1 MASKQKRTF
10 NYLGRAN
17 IPATAFEIMPSHA
30 DGAVGFVI
38 RRLEIEQAGDF
49 GHDEST
55 WRSGEVWIEAWR
67 QASTDWCR
75 ELVGTVKDLHRL
87 CASGKRFE
95 LQGFPAPDGIVF
107 TIKVVEPKSGRLLA
121 CGVSKDERTG
131 GADDLLPVMVE
142 PSLGEVPWRLCWSDD
157 HSEGPV
163 LLVNAALTSPTGIV
177 ARDLRAKAA
186 TLPQVVR
193 EIMHYLAMDAQARE
207 SDWGTAWLKFVGREA
222 SDIPETGSWADAIMW
237 AEQVVEEFCDRMSW
251 VTRLRKE
258 ELGKEE
264 VEELDS

>member
-17 IPATAFEIMPSHA
+17 IPATAFEITPTQA
-30 DGAVGFVI
+30 DGVVEVVI

-49 GHDEST
+49 GHDELA
-55 WRSGEVWIEAWR
+55 WKSGQVWIEAWR

-75 ELVGTVKDLHRL
+75 LSVGTVEEMPRL
-87 CASGKRFE
+87 CASGTRFQLE
-95 LQGFPAPDGIVF
+95 NFPAPDGIVF
-107 TIKVVEPKSGRLLA
+107 TIKVVETKSGRLLA

-131 GADDLLPVMVE
+131 GADDLLPVKME

-157 HSEGPV
+157 HSVGPV
-163 LLVNAALTSPTGIV
+163 LLVNASLTSPTGIV

-193 EIMHYLAMDAQARE
+193 EIMHHLVMDAQARD
-207 SDWGTAWLKFVGREA
+207 SDWGAAWLKFVGREA
-222 SDIPETGSWADAIMW
+222 SDIPEAGSWVDAIVW
-237 AEQVVEEFCDRMSW
+237 AEQVVEGFCDKLSW
-251 VTRLRKE
+251 VTRLRKD
-258 ELGKEE
+258 ELGQDEG
-264 VEELDS
+264 EELDS